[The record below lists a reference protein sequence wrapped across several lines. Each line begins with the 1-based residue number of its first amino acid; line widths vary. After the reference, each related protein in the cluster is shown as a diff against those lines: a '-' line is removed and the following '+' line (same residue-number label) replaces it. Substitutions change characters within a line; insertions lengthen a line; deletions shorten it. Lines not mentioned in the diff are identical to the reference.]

1 MEIKMKKNKRSHRYN
16 ITRSRS
22 RQGHKYGK
30 YKKCLSIM
38 MLIGIKQHLSNM
50 RSLIHEEV
58 KQHRGWAEKKC
69 RL

>member
-1 MEIKMKKNKRSHRYN
+1 
-16 ITRSRS
+16 
-22 RQGHKYGK
+22 
-30 YKKCLSIM
+30 

-58 KQHRGWAEKKC
+58 KQHGGWAEKKC